1 MMKAGTRNLLLG
13 AIVALFVVCIGIGK
27 VLSVRHTEYEQTPD
41 TRTPLEALAPA
52 MLGFR
57 QVAAS
62 LLWVKTDDYFH
73 RGEYEPILRMV
84 RLITAIDP
92 HQIDVYTTG
101 AWHMSYNFMDKRLI
115 RSGLEFLEDGVK
127 NNPNIYDLYF
137 ESGWTNMDKMKDFPR
152 AIDWYTI
159 ASTKGTT
166 DGKTLPP
173 AFTWHQL
180 AIAHERAGDIDGA
193 IQQWIKT
200 EEREKRELAEKPND
214 FARKSNEHV
223 SSHNLFETRDLRL
236 PMRRHLGDQPL
247 NAGLTVKV
255 TKLAPRHL
263 LIEGTI
269 NVLDLSRVHVI
280 FRDKNW
286 KELDGRGPED
296 PVISAADE
304 TKIRSQITD
313 EQRMRRLT
321 LEWDTPS
328 VRGGKFKWD
337 LKLNRDPADMGR
349 DPRTIYPLASDDYE
363 IVVTFDP
370 RTQAPFIQDVY
381 GWNGEGI
388 TDPHYL
394 VIDPTRTGTIEG
406 KKIPLRLIQKKI
418 ALKRSEV
425 L

>member
-1 MMKAGTRNLLLG
+1 MLKPGTRNTLVV
-13 AIVALFVVCIGIGK
+13 AIVALFVICVAAGN
-27 VLSVRHTEYEQTPD
+27 VLTARHGDYEQTPD
-41 TRTPLEALAPA
+41 TRTPLQALAPA
-52 MLGFR
+52 LLGFR

-115 RSGLEFLEDGVK
+115 RTGLEFLEEGVK

-137 ESGWTNMDKMKDFPR
+137 ESGWTNTDKMKDFPR
-152 AIDWYTI
+152 AIDWYGI

-166 DGKTLPP
+166 DGKTMPP

-180 AIAHERAGDIDGA
+180 AIANERAGNIDGA
-193 IQQWIKT
+193 IKQWEKT
-200 EEREKRELAEKPND
+200 LERENKELAEKPND
-214 FARKSNEHV
+214 FSRRSNQHV
-223 SSHNLFETRDLRL
+223 SDHNLMLTKWRL
-236 PMRRHLGDQPL
+236 EHRRHLADQPL

-269 NVLDLSRVHVI
+269 NVLDLSRVQVT
-280 FRDKNW
+280 FRDKDW
-286 KELDGRGPED
+286 ESLDGRGPEG
-296 PVISAADE
+296 PIISKAEEEKTRA
-304 TKIRSQITD
+304 QLTD
-313 EQRMRRLT
+313 DQRMRRLT
-321 LEWDTPS
+321 LEWDSPS

-349 DPRTIYPLASDDYE
+349 DPRTIYPLASDEYE
-363 IVVTFDP
+363 LTVTFDP

-388 TDPHYL
+388 TDPQYL
-394 VIDPTRTGTIEG
+394 ITDDSRAGIIEG
-406 KKIPLRLIQKKI
+406 KRVPLRLIQKKI
-418 ALKRSEV
+418 TLKRPQV